1 MKKRIRLSFLLFL
14 LPFCAMAQ
22 ENNEI
27 SLRDFRQATQFI
39 ASGDQVRDW
48 DDEPCA
54 LVKIQGTKVDSVSG
68 AFLVSKRAAETWV
81 YMTSGDK
88 RLTIFK
94 QGYEP
99 LTVRFD
105 DYGIEGVKS
114 NRVYLLVLFA
124 RELTQPK
131 KWFFGVHAG
140 VNFANTGDID
150 VTKDENTKLEHPDS
164 PTMTTA
170 FNIGATIT
178 YKFTDFLGVTS
189 GLFYSYKGY
198 EYKGEKNTSSN
209 YDNENCSAHF
219 LDVPILGTYFLNIGS
234 NIDLQLLAGPYLA
247 LNIGGKVTRDATYL
261 KKDFSDVFTSFDY
274 GLQLG
279 AGVTFSKHYAVN
291 ATYQLGLEKYKNRNL
306 CLNLGYIF

>member
-1 MKKRIRLSFLLFL
+1 MEKKIRLSLLLFL

-22 ENNEI
+22 EIN
-27 SLRDFRQATQFI
+27 LRDFRQATQFI

-88 RLTIFK
+88 KLTIYK
-94 QGYEP
+94 TGYEP
-99 LTVRFD
+99 LTVQFE

-124 RELTQPK
+124 RELVRPK

-140 VNFANTGDID
+140 LNFANTGDID
-150 VTKDENTKLEHPDS
+150 VTKDEDTKLKHPDS
-164 PTMTTA
+164 PSMTTA
-170 FNIGATIT
+170 FNVGATIT
-178 YKFTDFLGVTS
+178 YKFTDFLGLTS

-198 EYKGEKNTSSN
+198 EYEGKKDDPTN
-209 YDNENCSAHF
+209 YYDENCTAHF
-219 LDVPILGTYFLNIGS
+219 LDVPILGTYFINVSTG
-234 NIDLQLLAGPYLA
+234 IDLQLLAGPYLA
-247 LNIGGKVTRDATYL
+247 LNIGGKVTRDQVHL
-261 KKDFSDVFTSFDY
+261 NKDFSDVFTSFDY
-274 GLQLG
+274 GLQFG
-279 AGVTFSKHYAVN
+279 AGAIFSKHNTVN
-291 ATYQLGLEKYKNRNL
+291 ATYQLGFETYKNRNI